1 MKRFLSGMALLLV
14 LALCSA
20 SRSEAAMSGTA
31 WGSQSGTPTCAGSGL
46 GRICFLHLAAAGGFP
61 GDLTTVACEYPY
73 DTACSQ
79 VANGATVIVSVV
91 ERAFSTTAY
100 NGRACSPD
108 GNLWEVY

>member
-1 MKRFLSGMALLLV
+1 MKHLCTVLVVLV
-14 LALCSA
+14 LALFAA
-20 SRSEAAMSGTA
+20 SRSEAAFSGTA
-31 WGSQSGTPTCAGSGL
+31 WGSQSGTPTCAGSGT